1 MALRCCAGFGRAYVR
16 WCGAPLDN
24 SLCRHVSLHV
34 PEGRRS
40 PTVHLSWRSISTDR
54 QGDKQHNGPS
64 SMLSLYVRL
73 NDKIG
78 QLLQRAHPTA
88 GKVYVQFINGAVQSW
103 REGKTAAG
111 IMRHK
116 HTLGRGYARLT
127 WREVDCCRQF
137 KLDVLK
143 TLPVFLL
150 ASLPFIWLLVLPLI
164 YFYPKQLLSS
174 QFWSAGQ
181 RVTFFNSYH
190 MERVAY
196 YPSILQALHR
206 KAHRVEDFRNRTK
219 LQELCSNALREE
231 SPSTAAI
238 MRVRPTF
245 SHPGLHFNK
254 LSRTQLAWLS
264 RTLLLTPYLPKLLLR
279 RRLLKH
285 LEDVHAMDRGIQ
297 QEGLSTL
304 STQELR
310 KVSTLSTQELRKVST
325 LTTQELRKVSTL
337 TTQELR
343 KVSTLT
349 TQELRKVSTLS
360 TQELRKVSTLTTQEL
375 RKVSTLSTQELRKV
389 STLSTQELRKVSTL
403 STQELRKM
411 CYIRGVDSI
420 SWSRDTCV
428 EWLTQWLQISTQ
440 LQASELCL
448 LVHCMVFLSSGHS
461 HVK

>member
-1 MALRCCAGFGRAYVR
+1 MALRCCAGFGRVHVR

-34 PEGRRS
+34 LEARRS
-40 PTVHLSWRSISTDR
+40 PTVHLSWRSNSTDR

-116 HTLGRGYARLT
+116 HTLGRDYARLT

-196 YPSILQALHR
+196 YPSILQALHE
-206 KAHRVEDFRNRTK
+206 KAHRVEDFRDRTK

-231 SPSTAAI
+231 SPSSAAI

-304 STQELR
+304 T
-310 KVSTLSTQELRKVST
+310 
-325 LTTQELRKVSTL
+325 
-337 TTQELR
+337 
-343 KVSTLT
+343 
-349 TQELRKVSTLS
+349 
-360 TQELRKVSTLTTQEL
+360 
-375 RKVSTLSTQELRKV
+375 
-389 STLSTQELRKVSTL
+389 
-403 STQELRKM
+403 TQELRKM

-448 LVHCMVFLSSGHS
+448 LVHCMVFLSAGHS